1 MGAKINRKHTERDYG
16 LKMLAIEIGIPKSV
30 SERYRVPGSNKYM
43 NVGRKEFFETRPV
56 KMTFDKFGSYA
67 NWIESIE
74 KIAADVNGREVV
86 LELDYAPGMFYHGQA
101 SVSTKKENNIVTEFE
116 ILVDVDPLKYGN
128 EVMETV
134 GTLESKTIK
143 VNGDYETPCIIEL
156 IPTGDILTYL
166 LKACARDP
174 VTGEP
179 EDILIKNLRQG
190 KKVVI
195 DGENCTVTEDG
206 KNKFA
211 DTEMWEFPSLVP
223 GENTLAFVSSSVP
236 CEVTIKYKP
245 RYI

>member
-16 LKMLAIEIGIPKSV
+16 LKLLSIEIGIPKSV
-30 SERYRVPGSNKYM
+30 SERYRASGSNKYI
-43 NVGRKEFFETRPV
+43 NVGREDFFETRPI

-67 NWIESIE
+67 DWIESIE

-86 LELDYAPGMFYHGQA
+86 LELDDAPGVFYHGTA
-101 SVSTKKENNIVTEFE
+101 SLSTKKENSVVTEFE
-116 ILVDVDPLKYGN
+116 ILIDADPLKYGN
-128 EVMETV
+128 EVIKTI
-134 GTLESKTIK
+134 GTLESKS
-143 VNGDYETPCIIEL
+143 VSVSGDYETPCIIEL
-156 IPTGDILTYL
+156 IPTGDVLTYL

-236 CEVTIKYKP
+236 CEVAIKYKP

>member
-1 MGAKINRKHTERDYG
+1 MKINGIDLKEKYG
-16 LKMLAIEIGIPKSV
+16 DKIRIGQQTIR
-30 SERYRVPGSNKYM
+30 E
-43 NVGRKEFFETRPV
+43 
-56 KMTFDKFGSYA
+56 
-67 NWIESIE
+67 
-74 KIAADVNGREVV
+74 REVINYTDWLDTAIIPV
-86 LELDYAPGMFYHGQA
+86 EGKKPKCKFFDIEMEFIVIGETKTEAEKNASSIISELSQGKLELDNMNLMFEGEL
-101 SVSTKKENNIVTEFE
+101 KEYSKEFLKRWSYELIVKWKAWGKNEKEE
-116 ILVDVDPLKYGN
+116 IISFSS
-128 EVMETV
+128 
-134 GTLESKTIK
+134 ESKKII
-143 VNGDYETPCIIEL
+143 VPGNLETPCIIEL

-211 DTEMWEFPSLVP
+211 DTEMWEFPSLVL
-223 GENTLAFVSSSVP
+223 GENTLTFVSSSVP

>member
-1 MGAKINRKHTERDYG
+1 MSLIFEGELKESSKEFLKRWSYKLVVKWKAWGKNEKQEIISFSSESKKIIVPEG
-16 LKMLAIEIGIPKSV
+16 ELKESSKEFLKRWSYKLVVKWKAWGKNEKQEIISFS
-30 SERYRVPGSNKYM
+30 SESKKIIVPGN
-43 NVGRKEFFETRPV
+43 
-56 KMTFDKFGSYA
+56 
-67 NWIESIE
+67 
-74 KIAADVNGREVV
+74 
-86 LELDYAPGMFYHGQA
+86 L
-101 SVSTKKENNIVTEFE
+101 
-116 ILVDVDPLKYGN
+116 
-128 EVMETV
+128 
-134 GTLESKTIK
+134 
-143 VNGDYETPCIIEL
+143 ETPCIIEL

-179 EDILIKNLRQG
+179 EDILIKNLTSG
-190 KKVVI
+190 KKVII